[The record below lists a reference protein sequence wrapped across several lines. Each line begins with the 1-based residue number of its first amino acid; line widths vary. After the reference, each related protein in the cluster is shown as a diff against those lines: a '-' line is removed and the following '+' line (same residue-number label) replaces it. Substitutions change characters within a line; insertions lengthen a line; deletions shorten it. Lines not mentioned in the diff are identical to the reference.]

1 MGNKLTWT
9 NNELE
14 DLVRQLGIALEASG
28 IGIWQHNIAKNQ
40 TRWDDQLQRIYG
52 VAKGEHD
59 VIWLESVHPDD
70 CPGAS
75 TIFKAAIANKSDYAS
90 EFRIIRPDG
99 EIRHIRSRAQ
109 YFVDGQGEAC
119 FIGAEWDVTE
129 DALRNQQLAKQR
141 EAAEQS
147 RAEARY
153 AADHDSLTSLLNRRA
168 FDDAFARL
176 LQAPEPVASLCH
188 IDIDRFKE
196 INDRFG
202 HACGD
207 AVIIAISAILT
218 AAFNDGSVVA
228 RLGGEEFGVI
238 VTGSPLSARLEQVE
252 QVKMQIAQQP
262 IIADGCSI
270 AITISAGIADLETGR
285 SKEAVYASADK
296 ALYLAKALGRN
307 RVIHESEGL
316 HHAWHSRLVESGL
329 GVQGDAADHDE
340 PQRAYGI

>member
-1 MGNKLTWT
+1 MKNWMSLQTEMGNFQHRGTIISFALKMSFSAVILSA
-9 NNELE
+9 LIMLIVLPPLSYF
-14 DLVRQLGIALEASG
+14 DLLPLSLAHSLSLGIVFAWIVGGAACGLLSLIAGFAL
-28 IGIWQHNIAKNQ
+28 H
-40 TRWDDQLQRIYG
+40 QLT
-52 VAKGEHD
+52 V
-59 VIWLESVHPDD
+59 
-70 CPGAS
+70 
-75 TIFKAAIANKSDYAS
+75 
-90 EFRIIRPDG
+90 
-99 EIRHIRSRAQ
+99 
-109 YFVDGQGEAC
+109 
-119 FIGAEWDVTE
+119 
-129 DALRNQQLAKQR
+129 
-141 EAAEQS
+141 S
-147 RAEARY
+147 RAEFEKLSRT
-153 AADHDSLTSLLNRRA
+153 DMLSGLLNRRA
-168 FDDAFARL
+168 FTAALADAGGD
-176 LQAPEPVASLCH
+176 ASLV
-188 IDIDRFKE
+188 IFDVDRFKA

-207 AVIIAISAILT
+207 AVIIAISAILA

-252 QVKMQIAQQP
+252 QVKAQIASQP

-307 RVIHESEGL
+307 RVVHESEGL

-329 GVQGDAADHDE
+329 GVQGDADFDE

>member
-1 MGNKLTWT
+1 MKNWMSLQTEMGNFQHRGTIISFALKMSFSAVILSA
-9 NNELE
+9 LIMLIVLPPLSYL
-14 DLVRQLGIALEASG
+14 DLLPLSLAHSLSLGIVFAWIVGGAACGLLSLIAGFAL
-28 IGIWQHNIAKNQ
+28 H
-40 TRWDDQLQRIYG
+40 QLT
-52 VAKGEHD
+52 V
-59 VIWLESVHPDD
+59 
-70 CPGAS
+70 
-75 TIFKAAIANKSDYAS
+75 
-90 EFRIIRPDG
+90 
-99 EIRHIRSRAQ
+99 
-109 YFVDGQGEAC
+109 
-119 FIGAEWDVTE
+119 
-129 DALRNQQLAKQR
+129 
-141 EAAEQS
+141 S
-147 RAEARY
+147 RAEFEKLSRT
-153 AADHDSLTSLLNRRA
+153 DMLSGLLNRRA
-168 FDDAFARL
+168 FTAALADADGD
-176 LQAPEPVASLCH
+176 ASLV
-188 IDIDRFKE
+188 IFDVDRFKA